1 MREFRQFQIRKNLQK
16 RAQVIY
22 AIRSFF
28 VENDYLE
35 VETSLRIPAPAP
47 ETHIDAPPSGDWFL
61 HASPELCLKR
71 LLAAGY
77 PRIFEICRCFR
88 QNERGSRHLPE
99 FTMLEWYAAGAG
111 YLDMMET
118 CENLIL
124 FAARSVGV
132 EGMLTWQGKSI
143 VLDKPWQRLSVEEAF
158 KKYTS
163 IPLGRALENELFD
176 QTLALEIEPFLGVS
190 TPVFLYDYPAQKGAF
205 ARLKPD
211 DPRFA
216 ERFELYIGGM
226 EICNAFSE
234 LTDPAEQRSRFE
246 QEQFQRR
253 QMGKDV
259 YPMPERF
266 LSALPQMPGA
276 SGNALGID
284 RLVMLFADTDCID
297 EVTAFVP
304 EEL

>member
-1 MREFRQFQIRKNLQK
+1 LKEFRQFRVRKNLEK
-16 RAQVIY
+16 RAWIIC
-22 AIRSFF
+22 AIRRFF
-28 VENDYLE
+28 IENNYLE
-35 VETSLRIPAPAP
+35 VETPLRIPAPAP
-47 ETHIDAPPSGDWFL
+47 ETHIDAAPSGNWFL

-77 PRIFEICRCFR
+77 PRIFEICKCFR

-99 FTMLEWYAAGAG
+99 FTMLEWYAADTG
-111 YLDMMET
+111 YLDMMDT

-132 EGMLTWQGKSI
+132 EGMLTWQGRSI
-143 VLDKPWQRLSVEEAF
+143 ALGKPWQRLSVEDAF
-158 KKYTS
+158 EKYAS
-163 IPLGRALENELFD
+163 IPLVRALENDLFD

-190 TPVFLYDYPAQKGAF
+190 KPVFLYDYPAQKAAF

-211 DPRFA
+211 DPRYA

-234 LTDPAEQRSRFE
+234 LTDPAGQRSRFE

-253 QMGKDV
+253 QMGKDI

-266 LSALPQMPGA
+266 LSALPQMPAA

-284 RLVMLFADTDCID
+284 RLVMLFADANTID
-297 EVTAFVP
+297 DVTAFVP